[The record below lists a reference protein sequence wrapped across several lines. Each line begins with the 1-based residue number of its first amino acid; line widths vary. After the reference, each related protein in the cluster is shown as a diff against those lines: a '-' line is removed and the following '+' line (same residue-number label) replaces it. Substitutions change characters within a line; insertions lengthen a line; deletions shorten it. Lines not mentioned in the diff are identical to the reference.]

1 MREDESDSD
10 SGKSDE
16 GGPIQRRLETLCQE
30 LNIDEETATEAMQN
44 FTSMWNTYTLEGEV
58 VHWLAC
64 SLYAACRKTWTPT
77 VGSGMVEGN
86 CVSLTRILRSS
97 KLSLIQFFS
106 KMKKW
111 ADMSNLSQD
120 FCSRIR
126 CLERNFEVSTV
137 IFRKFEPIFLD
148 MFQNHQGDPPRQPR
162 GRKHRRLLCHTNDV
176 FKFCWTLFV
185 YTKGNFR
192 MIGDDLVN
200 SYHLLLCCLDLV
212 YSNALLCANKKD
224 LINPYF
230 KGLPTDCGSSE
241 EAPCVLEHLCE
252 LHDGLVVEAKGI
264 KEHYFKPYIR
274 CLFEKKYK
282 RHLSTTSNSQTPN
295 STMAKTKE
303 LSKDTR
309 NKIVDL
315 HQAGKTESAID
326 LTRGVKMI
334 TRTVIKNP
342 RTTRGDLVN
351 DLQRA
356 GTKVTKATI
365 SNTLRRQGLKSCS
378 ARRVPLLKPVHVR
391 ARLKFAR
398 EHLDDPEEDWE
409 NVIWSDETKI
419 ELFGKNSTCRVWRRK
434 NAELHPKNTIPT
446 LKHGGGNIML
456 WGCFSAKGPGRLIRV
471 KERMN
476 GAMYREI
483 LSKNLLPSTRALKM
497 KRGWVFQH
505 DNDPKHTAR
514 ATKEW
519 LRKKHFKVLE
529 WPSQSPDLNPIENLW
544 RELKIRVTQ
553 RQPQNITALEEIC
566 MEEWAKLPAT
576 ILKGNKDTLT
586 ELLDT
591 PNFQNNNKAINREY
605 EEYVLTVGDFDE
617 RVFLGADAN
626 EEIGTPQKIT
636 PKPQSSQLSARM
648 QVENNL
654 QQHFEKTRSL
664 TPSTPLTGRR
674 YLKEKEVLITPV
686 SSATQSV
693 SRLQSMVSGLCNA
706 PTDVL
711 LQIFK
716 SCSRDPTEAILNRVK
731 KLGET
736 FKQAYTKQTDDLQ
749 GAHMDFAENRLK
761 IAEILYF
768 KILENVMAQEIKR
781 LQGKDVTV
789 LLEQD
794 VFHCSLLACCLEVV
808 LFSYSSQRTFP
819 WILETFQ
826 LRPFYFY
833 KVIEV
838 FIRSE
843 EGLSRDMVKH
853 LNVIEEQVLESRAW
867 TKDSVL
873 WEALE
878 NANFKV
884 PTVAEVNFPS
894 SLDSGRNS
902 SSGGPAHLP
911 LVALSPIMHPR
922 LREVRTGIGSGGRKD
937 APPSPISLH
946 DRFSSPSA
954 GSAKRRLF
962 GDDAQPQSPV
972 KRTTV
977 TPLKIIPSTSTESN
991 NQNSSTAAVLSMT
1004 TANGQQLSIPFPVM
1018 KADMGSITVI
1028 QVQANQLNPLTAQ
1041 VLLSS
1046 PNKAQDVHSQPTNR
1060 PRRTGSLALFFR
1072 KVYHLASVRL
1082 RDLCLK
1088 LDISGELRS
1097 KIWTCFEQSL
1107 VHCTDMMKDRH
1118 LDQLLLCAVYIIS
1131 KASDSVISKEEHT
1144 FQDIMK
1150 CYRSQPQASS
1160 HIYRSVLLRKR
1171 GHEQQTDDKMEV
1183 DPPTDQNS
1191 ANVRTD
1197 HGAKAK
1203 ADSESDEDRGD
1214 LIQFY
1219 NSVYVLKMKSF
1230 ALRYA
1235 HPAADN
1241 RLFIP
1246 YFLMHPQLDAP
1257 PLSPF
1262 PSLRAQPLS
1271 PRRISQRHSV
1281 YLSPHK
1287 NGSCLKPSSAYTYKF
1302 TGSPSKELSDI
1313 NQMIRQGSVSKKR
1326 AFTMEGDETE
1336 SPTKRLSQ
1344 ESEDVLLK
1352 RLQDVVTERANH

>member
-1 MREDESDSD
+1 MRGDETDSD
-10 SGKSDE
+10 SGRSDE
-16 GGPIQRRLETLCQE
+16 GGSIQRSLETLCQE
-30 LNIDEETATEAMQN
+30 LNMDEETAEESLRN
-44 FTSMWNTYTLEGEV
+44 FTSIWNTYTLEGEV

-64 SLYAACRKTWTPT
+64 SLYAACRKTLTPT
-77 VGSGMVEGN
+77 IGSGMVEGN

-120 FCSRIR
+120 FRNRIS

-148 MFQNHQGDPPRQPR
+148 MFQNHQGEPPRQPR
-162 GRKHRRLLCHTNDV
+162 GKKHRRHLCHTSDV

-185 YTKGNFR
+185 YTKGNFH

-212 YSNALLCANKKD
+212 YGNALLCANKKD

-230 KGLPTDCGSSE
+230 KGLPTDGGSAE
-241 EAPCVLEHLCE
+241 EAQSVLEHLCN

-274 CLFEKKYK
+274 RLFEKK
-282 RHLSTTSNSQTPN
+282 
-295 STMAKTKE
+295 
-303 LSKDTR
+303 
-309 NKIVDL
+309 
-315 HQAGKTESAID
+315 
-326 LTRGVKMI
+326 
-334 TRTVIKNP
+334 
-342 RTTRGDLVN
+342 
-351 DLQRA
+351 
-356 GTKVTKATI
+356 
-365 SNTLRRQGLKSCS
+365 
-378 ARRVPLLKPVHVR
+378 
-391 ARLKFAR
+391 
-398 EHLDDPEEDWE
+398 
-409 NVIWSDETKI
+409 
-419 ELFGKNSTCRVWRRK
+419 
-434 NAELHPKNTIPT
+434 
-446 LKHGGGNIML
+446 
-456 WGCFSAKGPGRLIRV
+456 
-471 KERMN
+471 
-476 GAMYREI
+476 
-483 LSKNLLPSTRALKM
+483 
-497 KRGWVFQH
+497 
-505 DNDPKHTAR
+505 
-514 ATKEW
+514 
-519 LRKKHFKVLE
+519 
-529 WPSQSPDLNPIENLW
+529 
-544 RELKIRVTQ
+544 
-553 RQPQNITALEEIC
+553 
-566 MEEWAKLPAT
+566 
-576 ILKGNKDTLT
+576 ILKGDKDTLT
-586 ELLDT
+586 ELLDS
-591 PNFQNNNKAINREY
+591 PNFQDNNKALNREY

-617 RVFLGADAN
+617 RVFLGADAD
-626 EEIGTPQKIT
+626 EEIGTPNKMT
-636 PKPQSSQLSARM
+636 PKPPSSQLSTQM

-654 QQHFEKTRSL
+654 QQHFEKMRSL
-664 TPSTPLTGRR
+664 APSTPLTGRR

-693 SRLQSMVSGLCNA
+693 SRLQSMVAGLCNA
-706 PTDVL
+706 PTDTL

-716 SCSRDPTEAILNRVK
+716 SCSCDPTEAILNRLK
-731 KLGET
+731 KLGEA

-781 LQGKDVTV
+781 LQGKDMTV

-808 LFSYSSQRTFP
+808 LFAYSSQRTFP

-878 NANFKV
+878 NANYEV

-894 SLDSGRNS
+894 SLDSGRNN
-902 SSGGPAHLP
+902 SSGGPTHLP

-922 LREVRTGIGSGGRKD
+922 LREVRTGLGSSARKD

-946 DRFSSPSA
+946 DRFSSPAA

-962 GDDAQPQSPV
+962 GDDPQPQSPV
-972 KRTTV
+972 KRISV
-977 TPLKIIPSTSTESN
+977 TPVKIIPNTSTEN
-991 NQNSSTAAVLSMT
+991 NQNTTTATVLSMAT
-1004 TANGQQLSIPFPVM
+1004 TNGQQLNIPLPVM
-1018 KADMGSITVI
+1018 KNDLGSITVI
-1028 QVQANQLNPLTAQ
+1028 QVQANQLTPLTAQ
-1041 VLLSS
+1041 VLLTS
-1046 PNKAQDVHSQPTNR
+1046 PNKAPEVHTQPTNK

-1088 LDISGELRS
+1088 LDISAELRG

-1131 KASDSVISKEEHT
+1131 KISKEEHT

-1171 GHEQQTDDKMEV
+1171 VHEQQTDDTMEV
-1183 DPPTDQNS
+1183 DPPTEQTNG
-1191 ANVRTD
+1191 RTD
-1197 HGAKAK
+1197 QGAKAK
-1203 ADSESDEDRGD
+1203 ADSELDEDRGD

-1235 HPAADN
+1235 HPAADSRVN
-1241 RLFIP
+1241 
-1246 YFLMHPQLDAP
+1246 AP

-1313 NQMIRQGSVSKKR
+1313 NLMIRQGSMSKKR